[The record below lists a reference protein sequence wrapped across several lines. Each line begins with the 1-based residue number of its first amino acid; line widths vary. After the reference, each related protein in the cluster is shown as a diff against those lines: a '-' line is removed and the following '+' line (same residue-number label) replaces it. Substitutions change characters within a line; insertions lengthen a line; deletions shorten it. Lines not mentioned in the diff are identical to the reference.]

1 MMVGCPFLVGLIL
14 IDEPSA
20 FLSVR
25 VGDTFLLGAHDVSN
39 CRESE
44 GCQEVQIIQA
54 WNHEDYRDPGGIP
67 YHDIAVAK

>member
-1 MMVGCPFLVGLIL
+1 MVRCPFFVDLIR
-14 IDEPSA
+14 IDESSV

-44 GCQEVQIIQA
+44 GCHEVEIIQA
-54 WNHEDYRDPGGIP
+54 WNHEDYRDPDGIP

>member
-1 MMVGCPFLVGLIL
+1 MFVGIIL
-14 IDEPSA
+14 IDKSHV
-20 FLSVR
+20 FLSLR

-44 GCQEVQIIQA
+44 GCREVEIIQA
-54 WNHEDYRDPGGIP
+54 WNHEDYRDLDGVP